1 MNASTAIPVIDI
13 APAVTGGDDAG
24 VVRRFQS
31 AMSEVGFLQ
40 VTGHGVGSELI
51 TAAHQAIARLDAL
64 PDGERQLLHRPRGLS
79 RGIFERTDPAGA
91 LLQRGFQFIPYD
103 TLADAALAGAVRGH
117 PDYFDA
123 NVWPPDPGFVATW
136 KRYLAATRRLSHQLM
151 SLFAKAFGLDPGY
164 FAGKFA
170 HDVTLLSANWYPRQP
185 ASPAGDQPR
194 VLLRDHPDSGV
205 LTVLH
210 QRGDYEGL
218 QVLGSGGEWRT
229 VPMLADAF
237 VINIGELMS
246 RWTNGQWPA
255 TIHRVVAS
263 PVPSHSRS
271 SIATFFLPN
280 IDEVIEPL
288 PGTTAGGALHEPIST
303 YDWQRQFMAE
313 YVLARG
319 G

>member
-1 MNASTAIPVIDI
+1 MNREIAIPVVDI
-13 APAVTGGDDAG
+13 SVAVSGGDEAA
-24 VVRRFQS
+24 VVEAFAA

-40 VTGHGVGSELI
+40 IVGHGVPAGLI
-51 TAAHQAIARLDAL
+51 AAAHQTMVQLDAL
-64 PDGERQLLHRPRGLS
+64 PDDERGKLVRPRGLS
-79 RGIFERTDPAGA
+79 RGIFERFDASGA
-91 LLQRGFQFIPYD
+91 MLQRGFQFIPYD
-103 TLADAALAGAVRGH
+103 SLAEAAAAGAVRGH

-123 NVWPPDPGFVATW
+123 NVWPQDDEYAATW
-136 KRYLAATRRLSHQLM
+136 KEYADATRKLSHLLM
-151 SLFAKAFGLDPGY
+151 SLFAKAFGLDADY
-164 FAGKFA
+164 FAGKFD
-170 HDVTLLSANWYPRQP
+170 HDVTLFSANWYPRQEIGTD
-185 ASPAGDQPR
+185 SDQAK

-218 QVLGSGGEWRT
+218 QVLGSDGEWHT
-229 VPMLADAF
+229 VPMLPDAF

-263 PVPSHSRS
+263 PVPAHARS

-280 IDEVIEPL
+280 IDEVVAPL
-288 PGTTAGGALHEPIST
+288 PGTAVEGARYEPIST

-313 YVLARG
+313 YVLARNG
-319 G
+319 